1 MLFSISFVSF
11 SQNSSD
17 SCLVKKDGIYW
28 TQLNENTK
36 IYVRFFG
43 KDSVVTSSSNMSIE
57 DAMNYINAEHAQLI
71 LAGKFQNRNCF
82 VTLKA
87 KGELGVVK
95 MEGLVSGNQLA
106 LTVINKT
113 DNTYQDFV
121 FEFVPES

>member
-1 MLFSISFVSF
+1 
-11 SQNSSD
+11 
-17 SCLVKKDGIYW
+17 VKKDGIYW